1 MPRPRCDLCSCER
14 LLCISALAGVRVPC
28 PWRAR
33 SHFFGD
39 GTSAPGT
46 NNPRLCK
53 FCRDFAYCNPLSV
66 CVTELSRAC
75 RAQNSCAGP
84 GVSTLAG
91 SRRCYGR
98 GLRCCGG
105 GRATAPDRGTTPR
118 ARPGLKGGSK
128 CAVRSGGTGADHLTI
143 IFITLIAGRGWPPV
157 AVCARAHGRRC
168 GVASPPAPRP
178 PPAPSRGVGRPV
190 LDPAPPVPRPCG
202 EDRPRGRRGSS
213 YASVFL
219 WSQMPG
225 RGGAC
230 CFPCS
235 DRTTPASPVARPGGR
250 AGGARRGAR
259 PGPRGPGAHRPDR
272 WPLNARCAPSSAFA
286 ILSDAVRA
294 RPRAERPAR
303 GTDQVQY
310 TSHGGR
316 AGSL

>member
-1 MPRPRCDLCSCER
+1 MAEACPGRGVTFAHA
-14 LLCISALAGVRVPC
+14 SAYCAFQHWGVRVPC

-91 SRRCYGR
+91 SRCVTGR

-128 CAVRSGGTGADHLTI
+128 CAVRSGGTGADHLHHADRG
-143 IFITLIAGRGWPPV
+143 AGL
-157 AVCARAHGRRC
+157 A
-168 GVASPPAPRP
+168 
-178 PPAPSRGVGRPV
+178 
-190 LDPAPPVPRPCG
+190 
-202 EDRPRGRRGSS
+202 PRGRVRTR
-213 YASVFL
+213 A
-219 WSQMPG
+219 WSTV
-225 RGGAC
+225 RC
-230 CFPCS
+230 
-235 DRTTPASPVARPGGR
+235 RVA
-250 AGGARRGAR
+250 
-259 PGPRGPGAHRPDR
+259 PGPAPAARAVAGRRASGPRSR
-272 WPLNARCAPSSAFA
+272 APR
-286 ILSDAVRA
+286 AVR
-294 RPRAERPAR
+294 
-303 GTDQVQY
+303 
-310 TSHGGR
+310 
-316 AGSL
+316 